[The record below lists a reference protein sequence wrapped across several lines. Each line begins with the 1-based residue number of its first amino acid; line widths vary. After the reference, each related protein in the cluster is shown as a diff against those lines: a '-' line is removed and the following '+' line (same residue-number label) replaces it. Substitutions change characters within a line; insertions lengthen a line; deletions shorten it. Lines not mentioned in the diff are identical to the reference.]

1 MIELFSALIILV
13 SLLLVGVVLMQN
25 AKGGGLADGL
35 SGATQL
41 IGAKRSTDIL
51 EKLTWGFAIAV
62 LLLSLSVNLYESSN
76 LNKGDDLE
84 IKDSGEEEMPPVQ
97 ENTETQDTTSK

>member
-1 MIELFSALIILV
+1 MTELFSALIILA

-35 SGATQL
+35 SGASQL

-76 LNKGDDLE
+76 LNAGDDVE
-84 IKDSGEEEMPPVQ
+84 FKTNDGEGVPPVQ
-97 ENTETQDTTSK
+97 ENTDNQDTTSK